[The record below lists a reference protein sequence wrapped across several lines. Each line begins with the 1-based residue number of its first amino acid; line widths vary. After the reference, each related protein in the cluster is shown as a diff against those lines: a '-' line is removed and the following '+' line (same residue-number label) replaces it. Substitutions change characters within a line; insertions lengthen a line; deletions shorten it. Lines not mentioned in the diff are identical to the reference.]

1 MFCVI
6 LVRMFVGPEKATSNT
21 KDDLHKNLSNEKIN
35 PLILPVRN
43 IDDTVTVFIDFSV
56 QAIEDIDEKRQRY
69 SVSGSLELSWK
80 IKILVWNP
88 RN

>member
-1 MFCVI
+1 
-6 LVRMFVGPEKATSNT
+6 MFVGPEKATSNT
-21 KDDLHKNLSNEKIN
+21 KDDLHKYLFNEKIN